1 MERDPVLQEYGS
13 VFHIILALVICLTV
27 AGPSFAQRQVTV
39 VPSSYAP
46 NIKADL
52 RHESLKEVL
61 VGISNLK
68 EGKVGEIIQRF
79 SGSDPAWMWTVREGY
94 LPLRTNAETRPT
106 PQGIVT
112 TLNYGTLKGATR
124 LSVARTLIH
133 EMIHAYLV
141 LYFRNDT
148 AAASVYPGIAAA
160 YRGVVPEPDQNEVH
174 HREMALSFVGEI
186 AAALREY
193 GHSFGL
199 QVDDSVYTDLAW
211 GGLDFHNHHE
221 LAEESKLRIRQRLA
235 AEQYD
240 TPVFPAIQP
249 VGPQMGD

>member
-1 MERDPVLQEYGS
+1 MTL
-13 VFHIILALVICLTV
+13 LAAV
-27 AGPSFAQRQVTV
+27 
-39 VPSSYAP
+39 P

-52 RHESLKEVL
+52 RHEDLKEVL
-61 VGISNLK
+61 AEISYLK

-79 SGSDPAWMWTVREGY
+79 SGANPAWVWTVREGY
-94 LPLRTNAETRPT
+94 LPLSTNAETRLT
-106 PQGIVT
+106 PQGVVT
-112 TLNYGTLKGATR
+112 TLNYGTLKSATR

-141 LYFRNDT
+141 LYFRTNK
-148 AAASVYPGIAAA
+148 AAASAYPRIAAA

-193 GHSFGL
+193 GSSLGL

-211 GGLDFHNHHE
+211 GGLDFHNHNE
-221 LAEESKLRIRQRLA
+221 LAEESKLRIQRRLA

-249 VGPQMGD
+249 AGPQMGD